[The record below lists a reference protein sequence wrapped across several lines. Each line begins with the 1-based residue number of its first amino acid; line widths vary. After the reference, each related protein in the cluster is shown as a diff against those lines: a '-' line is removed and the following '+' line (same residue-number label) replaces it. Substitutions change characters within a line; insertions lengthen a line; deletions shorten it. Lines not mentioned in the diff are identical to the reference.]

1 MKKLLNL
8 IFAKEK
14 VKQRQPHDTL
24 RVSSEKQWAKFD
36 AYMRDRI
43 SEGK

>member
-1 MKKLLNL
+1 MKLFNW
-8 IFAKEK
+8 IFTKQEEA
-14 VKQRQPHDTL
+14 KQRQPHDTL